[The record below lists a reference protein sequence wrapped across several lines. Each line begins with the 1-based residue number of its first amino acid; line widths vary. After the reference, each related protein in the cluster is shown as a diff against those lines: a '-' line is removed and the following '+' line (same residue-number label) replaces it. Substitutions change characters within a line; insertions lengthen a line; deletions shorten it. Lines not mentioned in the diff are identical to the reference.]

1 MTTSS
6 SEPLTLLDEPLTPS
20 VLVEENGGMAR
31 GPKYEDGVRLYFGEI
46 GKVRLLT
53 AEQETEIGRRIE
65 SGQTEVRR
73 ALGAIPAAV
82 RALVG
87 IGASLRRGEIAAKD
101 VVAPPDGALRSFD
114 RLRRH
119 ARAMVAGRHAIQ
131 KTLAALPLKP
141 TLVDE
146 LVARM
151 RSLSAAEAGLPPQ
164 RLEALLAEI
173 GAHDAAVLRAKRELA
188 EANLR
193 LVVSIAKRYVRSG
206 LPLLDLVQEGNVGLL
221 RAVDRFQYRRGF
233 RFSTYA
239 TWWIRQAISRAIA
252 DRGRTI
258 RIPVHLVET
267 LNRVSRATREM
278 IGELCREPTLDEIAR
293 RTREPAGKVRL
304 VLEASQKT
312 VSLDTPIGDD
322 TVLGDLL
329 EDPSIGPATDEL
341 LTREL
346 TTQVARALAELTP
359 REQDI
364 LRARFGFGDEEPRTL
379 EEIGGRF
386 HLTRE
391 RIRQIE
397 QKALARLRYRVS
409 PGFRAFVEN

>member
-6 SEPLTLLDEPLTPS
+6 EFLPLGNEPLAPS
-20 VLVEENGGMAR
+20 VLVQEDGGKAR
-31 GPKYEDGVRLYFGEI
+31 GPQYEDSVRLYFGEI

-53 AEQETEIGRRIE
+53 AEQETDIGRRIE
-65 SGQTEVRR
+65 SGQIEVRR

-82 RALVG
+82 RTLVG
-87 IGASLRRGEIAAKD
+87 IGTQLRRGEIAAGE

-119 ARAMVAGRHAIQ
+119 ARATVARPHAIQ
-131 KTLAALPLKP
+131 RTLAALPLKP
-141 TLVDE
+141 ALVDE
-146 LVARM
+146 LVARV
-151 RSLSAAEAGLPPQ
+151 RGLSAAEAGLPAR
-164 RLEALLAEI
+164 RLGALLAEI
-173 GAHDAAVLRAKRELA
+173 DAHEAAVLRAKRELA

-267 LNRVSRATREM
+267 LNRVSRVTREM
-278 IGELCREPTLDEIAR
+278 IGDLCREPTLDEIACHAR
-293 RTREPAGKVRL
+293 VPAGKVRL

-312 VSLDTPIGDD
+312 VSLDTPIGED

-329 EDPSIGPATDEL
+329 EDPSIGPAMDDL
-341 LTREL
+341 LTRDL
-346 TTQVARALAELTP
+346 ATQVERSLAGLTP
-359 REQDI
+359 REQEL
-364 LRARFGFGDEEPRTL
+364 LRLRFGFDGGEPCTL
-379 EEIGGRF
+379 EEIGERF

-397 QKALARLRYRVS
+397 QKALARLRYRLS
-409 PGFRAFVEN
+409 PDFRVFVEN